1 MKSKIPV
8 YISIGITGLIVLA
21 NFGVMIRMTVS
32 KIKAKYKQS
41 KQKKLK
47 AALESVKLDETLPQT
62 PLKGPT
68 EKQLN
73 TVRENS
79 EELEL
84 ESLNSE
90 QRDNYRDMMA
100 EFGTNLG
107 SKAKEPIEEGK
118 GKFNSVDLLLMEP
131 EQENVVTRKVRDR
144 LLKKLQ
150 TMTS

>member
-1 MKSKIPV
+1 M

-47 AALESVKLDETLPQT
+47 AALESVKLDETMPQT
-62 PLKGPT
+62 PLKKPT

-79 EELEL
+79 EELAL

-107 SKAKEPIEEGK
+107 
-118 GKFNSVDLLLMEP
+118 
-131 EQENVVTRKVRDR
+131 
-144 LLKKLQ
+144 
-150 TMTS
+150 